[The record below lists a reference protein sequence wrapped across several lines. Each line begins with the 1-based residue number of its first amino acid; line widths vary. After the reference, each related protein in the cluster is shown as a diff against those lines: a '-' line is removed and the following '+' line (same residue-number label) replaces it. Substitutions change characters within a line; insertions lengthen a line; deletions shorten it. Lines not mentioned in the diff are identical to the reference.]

1 MRKPQATLLI
11 SGVILAISATSNA
24 PSVFGQGF
32 LKRLQ
37 DRVQSLD
44 QQNAGTQLPPATEP
58 AETGPRA
65 GAGGQRTNQR
75 RPLVDALLQ
84 YGPEIFAGQGNS
96 NPASVGTDAERGR
109 AAGRAAGA
117 ATQTRPTGEFQKA
130 SLGID
135 VLDSA
140 PGVPGVLVTGF
151 RSDSKADDA
160 GLQKNDV
167 IVSLDQTLTPKIAD
181 IAKFLSVR
189 RAGES
194 VTARVLRGDQM
205 KTIRIPLLGSQ
216 QANIP
221 AAQQSGGPMPD
232 SSLSRPP
239 LPRSPV
245 PNAPVPN
252 APVPRSPV
260 QARSVTE
267 TLPIAGQVESLPA
280 PVARPST
287 QLSTN
292 TGVQRY
298 GILLGSKSRLRGAL
312 IDGVVSGSAA
322 DVAGIKPADRVVS
335 VDGLLTHDDR
345 ALVRQLANLPQQT
358 VASLGVV
365 RGDTY
370 LIKSMMLTTE
380 IKSGGS
386 GQQLNA
392 STKRQS
398 TDEENMETETGV
410 LEGIGSVLGDLFGG
424 AGKKD
429 GKAQVEMVPPKREED
444 LKSSEPVR
452 QTSFEQK
459 VSGQLTKMAGDPPSL
474 NGLPVKPKSET
485 ADNATDLGK
494 SEQSAAEMREEIRQ
508 LQEKLKQMEGRS
520 QRDGEAVP
528 KKTPPASK
536 SE

>member
-1 MRKPQATLLI
+1 M
-11 SGVILAISATSNA
+11 GA
-24 PSVFGQGF
+24 PSPI
-32 LKRLQ
+32 RLYR
-37 DRVQSLD
+37 DRRCPDRLFRM
-44 QQNAGTQLPPATEP
+44 LLFRMLLFRMLLFRMLLFRMLLFRMLLFRMLLFRMLLFRMLLFRMLLFRMLLFRMLLFRMLLFRMLLFRMLLF
-58 AETGPRA
+58 PR
-65 GAGGQRTNQR
+65 
-75 RPLVDALLQ
+75 P
-84 YGPEIFAGQGNS
+84 
-96 NPASVGTDAERGR
+96 
-109 AAGRAAGA
+109 
-117 ATQTRPTGEFQKA
+117 
-130 SLGID
+130 
-135 VLDSA
+135 
-140 PGVPGVLVTGF
+140 
-151 RSDSKADDA
+151 
-160 GLQKNDV
+160 
-167 IVSLDQTLTPKIAD
+167 
-181 IAKFLSVR
+181 
-189 RAGES
+189 
-194 VTARVLRGDQM
+194 
-205 KTIRIPLLGSQ
+205 
-216 QANIP
+216 
-221 AAQQSGGPMPD
+221 
-232 SSLSRPP
+232 
-239 LPRSPV
+239 
-245 PNAPVPN
+245 
-252 APVPRSPV
+252 PV

-380 IKSGGS
+380 IKSGGP
-386 GQQLNA
+386 GQQPNA

-429 GKAQVEMVPPKREED
+429 GKAQVEMVPQKRKED

-459 VSGQLTKMAGDPPSL
+459 VSGQLKKMVGDPPSL
-474 NGLPVKPKSET
+474 NGLPVKPKSKT
-485 ADNATDLGK
+485 TG
-494 SEQSAAEMREEIRQ
+494 
-508 LQEKLKQMEGRS
+508 
-520 QRDGEAVP
+520 QRN
-528 KKTPPASK
+528 
-536 SE
+536 